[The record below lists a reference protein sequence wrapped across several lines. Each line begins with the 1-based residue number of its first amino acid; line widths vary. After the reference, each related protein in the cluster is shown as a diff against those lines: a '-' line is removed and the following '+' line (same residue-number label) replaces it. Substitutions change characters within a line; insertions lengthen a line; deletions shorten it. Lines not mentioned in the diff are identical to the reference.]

1 MVIIRSLKYKKKHD
15 LCIFIPNIFESI
27 FLELNMGHK
36 TLIVGTIYRPN
47 SYPNADIDIFIQ
59 TMKDLQQLLAGENKE
74 TYLMGDMNIDL
85 LKCSN
90 HLKTGE
96 YLESVFSH
104 GFRPLITKLIRLT
117 DHSATL
123 IDHIYAN
130 KQNILS
136 TSGIIINDISDHF
149 GVFAIIKRKIYEKT
163 KQHEILT
170 RSFSPKNIDNFKNLL
185 TSTYFEKCL

>member
-1 MVIIRSLKYKKKHD
+1 MEHKK
-15 LCIFIPNIFESI
+15 
-27 FLELNMGHK
+27 
-36 TLIVGTIYRPN
+36 LIVGKIYRPN
-47 SYPNADIDIFIQ
+47 SYPNADINIFIQ
-59 TMKDLQQLLAGENKE
+59 RMKDLQQLLVAENKE
-74 TYLMGDMNIDL
+74 TYLMGDMNFDL
-85 LKCSN
+85 LNCSN

-96 YLESVFSH
+96 YPESVFSH
-104 GFRPLITKLIRLT
+104 GFLPLITTHPPNR
-117 DHSATL
+117 SPATL
-123 IDHIYAN
+123 IDHIHAN